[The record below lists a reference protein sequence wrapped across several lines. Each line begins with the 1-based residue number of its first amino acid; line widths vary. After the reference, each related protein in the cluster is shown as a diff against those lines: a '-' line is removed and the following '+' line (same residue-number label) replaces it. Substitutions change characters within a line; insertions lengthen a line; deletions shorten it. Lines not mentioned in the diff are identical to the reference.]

1 MISSGMDLSSVSPQS
16 GWRSAGR
23 MSVSVHFSRLK
34 SSRVV
39 WKRFALVNWQSGT
52 EGGITANGKVFETYS
67 RPASSL
73 VRPVSCGRRRG
84 VLVLV
89 IETLK

>member
-1 MISSGMDLSSVSPQS
+1 MISSGMHLSSVSPQYD
-16 GWRSAGR
+16 WRGAGR
-23 MSVSVHFSRLK
+23 VSVSVYFSRLK
-34 SSRVV
+34 SSRVA

-73 VRPVSCGRRRG
+73 LRPVSCGRRRC
-84 VLVLV
+84 VLV
-89 IETLK
+89 